1 MVNAK
6 EWLRRAHSITRSLKK
21 TMRRLDKLSEDY
33 EDARDAAYASDALKE
48 KIDRVYVQLM
58 KGRQT
63 RKMRR

>member
-1 MVNAK
+1 
-6 EWLRRAHSITRSLKK
+6 
-21 TMRRLDKLSEDY
+21 MRRLDKLSEDY